1 MISFHYGLWGG
12 GFIHFVCL
20 QYPLLVAHGKIVLIS
35 TSVYFSI
42 NLFNSNCIITPNLLF
57 LTFQSVAEVAE
68 DIWDH
73 YGFDF
78 GTDFSGIFKA
88 LSHVNYNVR
97 LAAAEALAAALDE
110 YPDSIQVCLLYN
122 FDSVV
127 GRFIS

>member
-1 MISFHYGLWGG
+1 M
-12 GFIHFVCL
+12 
-20 QYPLLVAHGKIVLIS
+20 A
-35 TSVYFSI
+35 T
-42 NLFNSNCIITPNLLF
+42 NLPCS
-57 LTFQSVAEVAE
+57 TFQSVAEVAE

-110 YPDSIQVCLLYN
+110 HPDIIQVCLLITFNTSLGFLSHIY
-122 FDSVV
+122 
-127 GRFIS
+127 